1 MRRCWGVLICLGML
15 AGSLY
20 SEERGPSTPDERK
33 HALAVIEKLEADPIS
48 PDLASDR
55 EWVHKWLIEV
65 PDVQVPICTAITQ
78 PLNDERNSD
87 PRKALQLQ
95 QLLAMAAFMMK
106 RPEEAKDPIKLQ
118 MAGAEGMIR
127 AYANIT
133 RRMPMYKS
141 QFMED
146 LRVKEQ
152 SGTLES
158 FVRQGT
164 AECRARNAGVGMQPM
179 KP

>member
-1 MRRCWGVLICLGML
+1 ML

-20 SEERGPSTPDERK
+20 AEERGPSTPDERK
-33 HALAVIEKLEADPIS
+33 QALTIIEKLEADPIS
-48 PDLASDR
+48 PDLKSDR
-55 EWVHKWLIEV
+55 EWISKWIFEV
-65 PDVQVPICTAITQ
+65 PDVQVPICTAIIK
-78 PLNDERNSD
+78 PLLDERNSD

-95 QLLAMAAFMMK
+95 QLLAMAAFQMK
-106 RPEEAKDPIKLQ
+106 KPDDAKDPIKLQ
-118 MAGAEGMIR
+118 LAGTEGMIR

-141 QFMED
+141 QFMEE

-164 AECRARNAGVGMQPM
+164 AECRARSSGVQPM

>member
-1 MRRCWGVLICLGML
+1 MRRCLGILVFLGML
-15 AGSLY
+15 TGAVFA
-20 SEERGPSTPDERK
+20 EERGPSTPDERK
-33 HALAVIEKLEADPIS
+33 RALTVIEKLEADPIS
-48 PDLASDR
+48 PDLKTDR
-55 EWVHKWLIEV
+55 DWISKWIFEV
-65 PDVQVPICTAITQ
+65 PDVQVPICTAIIQ
-78 PLNDERNSD
+78 PLLDERNSD

-95 QLLAMAAFMMK
+95 QLLAMAALQIK
-106 RPEEAKDPIKLQ
+106 KPEEAKDPIKLQ
-118 MAGAEGMIR
+118 MAGAQGMIR

-141 QFMED
+141 EFMES
-146 LRVKEQ
+146 LRVKEE

-164 AECRARNAGVGMQPM
+164 AECRARNSGMSPM

>member
-1 MRRCWGVLICLGML
+1 MRRCLGILVCLGMI
-15 AGSLY
+15 AGSLIA
-20 SEERGPSTPDERK
+20 EERGPSTSDERK

-48 PDLASDR
+48 PDLKSDR
-55 EWVHKWLIEV
+55 EWISRWIFEV
-65 PDVQVPICTAITQ
+65 PDVQVPICTAIIK
-78 PLNDERNSD
+78 PLLDERNSD

-95 QLLAMAAFMMK
+95 QLLAMAAFQMK
-106 RPEEAKDPIKLQ
+106 KPEEAKDPIKLQ
-118 MAGAEGMIR
+118 MAGAQGLLR

-141 QFMED
+141 EFMEG
-146 LRVKEQ
+146 LRVKEE

-164 AECRARNAGVGMQPM
+164 AECRARHAGTMMM

>member
-1 MRRCWGVLICLGML
+1 MRRWLGVLISVGML
-15 AGSLY
+15 AGAVCA
-20 SEERGPSTPDERK
+20 EERGPSTPDERK
-33 HALAVIEKLEADPIS
+33 QALSIIEKLELDPIS
-48 PDLASDR
+48 PNLAADR
-55 EWVHKWLIEV
+55 EWISKWLFEV
-65 PDVQVPICTAITQ
+65 PDVQVPICNDILR
-78 PLNDERNSD
+78 PLLEERNSD

-95 QLLAMAAFMMK
+95 DLLAMAAFQMK
-106 RPEEAKDPIKLQ
+106 KPAEAKDPIKLQ
-118 MAGAEGMIR
+118 MAGAVGMLR
-127 AYANIT
+127 AYENIT

-158 FVRQGT
+158 YVRQGT
-164 AECRARNAGVGMQPM
+164 TECRARNAAASPM

>member
-1 MRRCWGVLICLGML
+1 ML

-33 HALAVIEKLEADPIS
+33 HALQVIEKLEADPIS
-48 PDLASDR
+48 PDLKTDR
-55 EWVHKWLIEV
+55 DWISKWIFEV
-65 PDVQVPICTAITQ
+65 PDVRVPICTAIIRQ
-78 PLNDERNSD
+78 LLEERNSD

-95 QLLAMAAFMMK
+95 QLLAMAALQMK
-106 RPEEAKDPIKLQ
+106 KPEEAKDPIKLQ
-118 MAGAEGMIR
+118 MAGAQGMIR

-146 LRVKEQ
+146 LRVKEE

-164 AECRARNAGVGMQPM
+164 AECRARNSGVGMQPM